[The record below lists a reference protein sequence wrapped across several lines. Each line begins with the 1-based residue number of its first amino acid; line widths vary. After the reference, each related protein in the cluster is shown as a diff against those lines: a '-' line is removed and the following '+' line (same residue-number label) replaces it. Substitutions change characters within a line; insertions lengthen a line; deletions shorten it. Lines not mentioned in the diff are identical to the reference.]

1 MSQTAQ
7 HLCTVSTSLKMVR
20 SQKNPSVKIISG
32 NLRST
37 GAFAISRLVQNVSR
51 GQIGCKVAHTTA
63 DWASQHFCK
72 TNIARQGNP
81 FILVL
86 KIFVCEFPKVFS
98 KDLKLT
104 WHNTRMKCSLGEPD
118 DTFTLIDL
126 FKSYKFSIKSYQL
139 MMFTSVNLMK

>member
-1 MSQTAQ
+1 MWKNLKNFSNFWIFVMGMIWHSNLGNVEKHHRSVEDGFELRSRFRDPVRSTSRNNQSWIVWSFQYPAFMSFSLSSVANSLSFSMSQTAQ

-63 DWASQHFCK
+63 D
-72 TNIARQGNP
+72 
-81 FILVL
+81 
-86 KIFVCEFPKVFS
+86 
-98 KDLKLT
+98 
-104 WHNTRMKCSLGEPD
+104 
-118 DTFTLIDL
+118 
-126 FKSYKFSIKSYQL
+126 
-139 MMFTSVNLMK
+139 